1 MNALE
6 LSTIR
11 DTDDLQSFK
20 YPLLPNATWLPDSE
34 ALASFDHFPPHL
46 SKAIRRTWLSMRND
60 KSKRARFWD
69 SYDQRHDEANA
80 WAAKLVEMFPAD
92 ALALSASEATL
103 VEYAKTKAAEVE
115 RLQLDGADLAD
126 LEAFCE
132 QHGITL
138 PNGQNEEGIARR
150 AACSLWWRRN
160 LRRVNARR
168 AEALSISLGLVH
180 KRSALY
186 CSHDIVNRRREQK
199 RRNRALLEALVAINE
214 LGESFTLADV
224 ADMGMANPAIR
235 RAELMVRIAGFE
247 HIAVGLGYAG
257 EFLTLTA
264 PSHYH
269 PRRAK
274 SGTRNPKYDG
284 HSTPRDASQ
293 YLGGVWGRI
302 MAALDRAEIKIFGFR
317 VAEPHHDGTPHYHGL
332 FFMHPDHVAGFR
344 RIVARYAV
352 RECREELGLDYVQN
366 KAEARAIA
374 RTRKDAG
381 QAGKLAE
388 IAAAIPT
395 EASFWSKPGRG
406 VWKQIAARVD
416 FKAIDWSRGTAAG
429 YIAKYISKN
438 VDGARVDGSTVG
450 QDYEAMGG
458 VSDGDDGET
467 NAPYEATDA
476 LVTARRVDAWA
487 ATWGIRQ
494 FQQVGGPPVGVWR
507 ELRRFDYQQQGAEDV
522 LMLAAAAAD
531 TSNWRRFVEVMGGH
545 EMRRAKMPLQMA
557 KDSQPAMNRYGEPG
571 QRRAFGVV
579 EVSSGQLAVTRMHE
593 WTIKRGEVVLG
604 SESSPWTGVNNS
616 TELQIPANTA
626 PEATEEDH
634 LRWMDEMAASDCAA
648 AIRPADD
655 IFLPPAQL
663 KERQDNE
670 RWRMANGEAVL
681 RRIRQARDADLTGFM
696 ASVNAWVAEA
706 GIEAQQVRAATL
718 QKLALK
724 ASQKRVAKRFAEVAA
739 QPGVEQ
745 ITAIKA
751 AALGKPLR
759 RERPNGSRT
768 WKAPGGSSKSIAEQ
782 LASHSA
788 AADQWTAS
796 VNSISRTGGRG

>member
-1 MNALE
+1 MMQALMQGV
-6 LSTIR
+6 LR
-11 DTDDLQSFK
+11 HDDLRAIK
-20 YPLLPNATWLPDSE
+20 YPLLPNASWLPDSQ
-34 ALASFDHFPPHL
+34 ARHCFGHFPRHL
-46 SKAIRRTWLSMRND
+46 ARAIRRTWLAMRND
-60 KSKRARFWD
+60 PSQRGPFWAAED
-69 SYDQRHDEANA
+69 PRHAAANA
-80 WAAKLVEMFPAD
+80 WAAQLVALFPAD
-92 ALALSASEATL
+92 ALAMSASEMEL
-103 VEYAKTKAAEVE
+103 VDFAKARAAEAD
-115 RLQLDGADLAD
+115 RLLLDGADPARLEGFFQRYGLA
-126 LEAFCE
+126 
-132 QHGITL
+132 L
-138 PNGQNEEGIARR
+138 PDGRTDDGIARR

-160 LRRVNARR
+160 LRRVNGRR
-168 AEALSISLGLVH
+168 VEALSISLGLVQRH
-180 KRSALY
+180 RALY
-186 CSHDIVNRRREQK
+186 CSHDSVQRRQMQK
-199 RRNRALLEALVAINE
+199 RRNRALLEALTAINE

-257 EFLTLTA
+257 EFITLTA
-264 PSHYH
+264 PSRFH
-269 PRRAK
+269 PFRAK
-274 SGTRNPKYDG
+274 SGSKNPNYDG
-284 HSTPRDASQ
+284 HSTPRDAAQ

-302 MAALDRAEIKIFGFR
+302 MAALDRAEIRIFGFR

-352 RECREELGLDYVQN
+352 RECREELGLDYVQT
-366 KAEARAIA
+366 KTEAHALA
-374 RTRKDAG
+374 RLRRQAG
-381 QAGKLAE
+381 QAGTLTD
-388 IAAAIPT
+388 IASTIQT
-395 EASFWSKPGRG
+395 EAGFWTKPGRG
-406 VWKQIAARVD
+406 VWQQVSARVH

-438 VDGARVDGSTVG
+438 IDGARQDGHSVG
-450 QDYEAMGG
+450 EDYEAA
-458 VSDGDDGET
+458 E
-467 NAPYEATDA
+467 DA
-476 LVTARRVDAWA
+476 KGRDARLTAQRVDAWA

-522 LMLAAAAAD
+522 LMLAASAAD
-531 TSNWRRFVEVMGGH
+531 TGNWRRFVEVMGGH
-545 EMRRAKMPLQMA
+545 EMRRADMPLQMA
-557 KDSQPAMNRYGEPG
+557 KDSKPATNRYGEPG

-579 EVSSGQLAVTRMHE
+579 EVSSGQLAVTRLHE
-593 WTIKRGEVVLG
+593 WTIKRGETVLG
-604 SESSPWTGVNNS
+604 RESAPWTGVNNS

-626 PEATEEDH
+626 PEATLDDH
-634 LRWMDEMAASDCAA
+634 LRWMEEISESDCRA
-648 AIRPADD
+648 AIRPVDD
-655 IFLPPAQL
+655 SYLPPAQL

-681 RRIRQARDADLTGFM
+681 RRIRQARDADLTSFM
-696 ASVNAWVAEA
+696 ASVNAWVQES

-751 AALGKPLR
+751 AALGKPPR
-759 RERPNGSRT
+759 RERPNASRT

-788 AADQWTAS
+788 AAAQWTAS
-796 VNSISRTGGRG
+796 MNHISRTGGRG

>member
-6 LSTIR
+6 LSAIR

-34 ALASFDHFPPHL
+34 ALACFDHFPPHL
-46 SKAIRRTWLSMRND
+46 SKAIRRTWLAMRND

-103 VEYAKTKAAEVE
+103 VEYAKTKAAEAE

-138 PNGQNEEGIARR
+138 PNGQTEEGIARR

-160 LRRVNARR
+160 LRRVNGRR
-168 AEALSISLGLVH
+168 AEALSISLGLVQ
-180 KRSALY
+180 RNRALY
-186 CSHDIVNRRREQK
+186 CSHDSVQRRQMQK
-199 RRNRALLEALVAINE
+199 RRNRALLEALTAINE

-257 EFLTLTA
+257 EFITLTA
-264 PSHYH
+264 PSHFH
-269 PRRAK
+269 PFRAK
-274 SGTRNPKYDG
+274 SGTKNPNYDG

-352 RECREELGLDYVQN
+352 RECREELGLDYVQT
-366 KAEARAIA
+366 KAEARAMA
-374 RTRKDAG
+374 RARKDAG
-381 QAGKLAE
+381 QAGKLAD

-406 VWKQIAARVD
+406 VWQQVSARVH
-416 FKAIDWSRGTAAG
+416 FKAIDWSKGTAAG

-438 VDGARVDGSTVG
+438 VDGARHDGHSVG
-450 QDYEAMGG
+450 EDYEAA
-458 VSDGDDGET
+458 E
-467 NAPYEATDA
+467 DA
-476 LVTARRVDAWA
+476 KERDSRLTAQRVDAWA

-545 EMRRAKMPLQMA
+545 EMRRAQMPLQMA
-557 KDSQPAMNRYGEPG
+557 KDSQPATNRYGEPG

-626 PEATEEDH
+626 PEASIDDH
-634 LRWMDEMAASDCAA
+634 LRWMEEMADSDCRA

-663 KERQDNE
+663 KEHLENE

-696 ASVNAWVAEA
+696 ASVNAWVQEA
-706 GIEAQQVRAATL
+706 GIEAQQVRTATL
-718 QKLALK
+718 KKLALK

-751 AALGKPLR
+751 AALGKPPR
-759 RERPNGSRT
+759 RERPNASRT

-788 AADQWTAS
+788 AAAQWTAS
-796 VNSISRTGGRG
+796 MNNISRTGGRG